1 MAGTTMKPDEIL
13 LGHTRP
19 DGKYNGWL
27 YYLGMMFISGGWW
40 VCTWIALANLLP
52 AYRMYFCGGSIGL
65 LIIFG
70 IWMLAGIIGGVRE
83 E

>member
-1 MAGTTMKPDEIL
+1 
-13 LGHTRP
+13 
-19 DGKYNGWL
+19 
-27 YYLGMMFISGGWW
+27 
-40 VCTWIALANLLP
+40 
-52 AYRMYFCGGSIGL
+52 MYFCGGSIGL